1 MFMPVSYTPP
11 PPTWPPKTTTNG
23 MGAYMAQNFVK
34 PQRLTAPLQSA
45 GIQIPSGWGSM
56 VVLPGP
62 KGMAVYLPQN
72 FVVPQRLTAPLQSA
86 QIQIPEGW
94 GMGCSGNTDT
104 CSCGCSGG
112 SKGMG
117 LFDTGTDFS
126 GWGWPE
132 WAIVG
137 ATVVVAWSGL
147 QSIGSSVSSGA
158 RSTASAVRKVR
169 RRRRRKAKPAGVFG

>member
-23 MGAYMAQNFVK
+23 MGAYMTQNFVT

-94 GMGCSGNTDT
+94 GMGCSGNADT

-117 LFDTGTDFS
+117 QLFSSGTDIS
-126 GWGWPE
+126 GWGWEE
-132 WAIVG
+132 WAVIG
-137 ATVVVAWSGL
+137 VAGL
-147 QSIGSSVSSGA
+147 AGVSLLQNVTQAG
-158 RSTASAVRKVR
+158 RTVRKTF
-169 RRRRRKAKPAGVFG
+169 RRKKKAS